1 MKLMDQS
8 PGGAVR
14 SVLPTALMS
23 VFDAGRDSIESVQAR
38 ARSSFPAAK
47 FIVWEGDPA
56 TFAFSYVGADAESLL
71 GYPAADW
78 IASPGFWVDHVVHP
92 DDRRE
97 ALACRALA
105 TGRGRDQLFEYR
117 ALGSDGDIVWML
129 DYVNVVRGGRGV
141 PSRLRGIMFDITAA
155 KQRAGLPQALPGLRE
170 PSQDQLEQ
178 VIE

>member
-8 PGGAVR
+8 PGVAA
-14 SVLPTALMS
+14 SSTLPTALLS

-38 ARSSFPAAK
+38 ARSAFPAAK

-78 IASPGFWVDHVVHP
+78 IDSPGFWVDHVVHP

-97 ALACRALA
+97 ALACCALA

-117 ALGSDGDIVWML
+117 ALRNDGSIVWML